1 VSRALCA
8 VSVDLDPLRCYY
20 EIHGLGAVPPQ
31 LADVVLRKALPRFAE
46 VFARHRL
53 PATLFV
59 VGADV
64 AERSAVGRAEL
75 TRLAAA
81 GHELGN
87 HSHTHPYALA
97 RLDEQAIDAE
107 LAAAE
112 RVIGELADTPVGFRS
127 PGYDLSP
134 ALLRVLER
142 RGYRYDSSVFPSW
155 PYYLAKAGVMG
166 VMALTGRRSGSVIG
180 DPRALAAPTEPYHP
194 GATPWT
200 RGQSSVVELP
210 ITVTRGLRFP
220 GIGTWIL
227 TAPNKLRLLLLDQLK
242 ARRFFNFELHGL
254 DLLDADTDGIPAA
267 LVARQPDLR
276 VPLERKLTAFSATL
290 DRLRLDYDF
299 MTLRDVAAAP
309 NVTADATANATA
321 KCDRLTR
328 VVHPHLKDGPRRG

>member
-1 VSRALCA
+1 VNRALCA

-20 EIHGLGAVPPQ
+20 EIHGLGAVPAQ
-31 LADVVLRKALPRFAE
+31 LTDVVLRKALPRFAE

-53 PATLFV
+53 PATWFV
-59 VGADV
+59 VGSDV
-64 AERSAVGRAEL
+64 AERSAIGRAEL
-75 TRLAAA
+75 SRLVTA

-87 HSHTHPYALA
+87 HSHTHPYGLA
-97 RLDEQAIDAE
+97 RLDEAGIDAE

-112 RVIGELADTPVGFRS
+112 RVIGELGSSPVGFRA

-134 ALLRVLER
+134 ALLRVLEQ

-166 VMALTGRRSGSVIG
+166 LMAITGRRSGSVIG
-180 DPRALAAPTEPYHP
+180 DPRALAAPTEPYRP

-200 RGQSSVVELP
+200 RGDRSVVELP

-227 TAPNKLRLLLLDQLK
+227 TAPQPLRIVLLNQLR

-254 DLLDADTDGIPAA
+254 DLLDADLDGIPAA

-276 VPLERKLTAFSATL
+276 VPLDRKLRAFSATL

-299 MTLRDVAAAP
+299 VTLRDAAA
-309 NVTADATANATA
+309 AI
-321 KCDRLTR
+321 
-328 VVHPHLKDGPRRG
+328 

>member
-1 VSRALCA
+1 VNQALCA

-20 EIHGLGAVPPQ
+20 EIHGLGPVPAQ

-46 VFARHRL
+46 VFERHRL

-75 TRLAAA
+75 AKLAAA

-87 HSHTHPYALA
+87 HTQTHPYALA
-97 RLDEQAIDAE
+97 RLDEHSIEAE

-112 RVIGELADTPVGFRS
+112 QVIGELTVGARPPVGFRS

-166 VMALTGRRSGSVIG
+166 LMALAGRRSGSVIG
-180 DPRALAAPTEPYHP
+180 DPRALAAPTEPYRP
-194 GATPWT
+194 GATPWM
-200 RGQSSVVELP
+200 RGDSSLVELP

-227 TAPNKLRLLLLDQLK
+227 TAPHKLRLLLLDQLR

-254 DLLDADTDGIPAA
+254 DLLDADADGIPAA
-267 LVARQPDLR
+267 LVARQADLR
-276 VPLERKLTAFSATL
+276 VPLERKITAFSATL
-290 DRLRLDYDF
+290 DRLSLDYDF
-299 MTLRDVAAAP
+299 VTLEDAAAT
-309 NVTADATANATA
+309 V
-321 KCDRLTR
+321 
-328 VVHPHLKDGPRRG
+328 